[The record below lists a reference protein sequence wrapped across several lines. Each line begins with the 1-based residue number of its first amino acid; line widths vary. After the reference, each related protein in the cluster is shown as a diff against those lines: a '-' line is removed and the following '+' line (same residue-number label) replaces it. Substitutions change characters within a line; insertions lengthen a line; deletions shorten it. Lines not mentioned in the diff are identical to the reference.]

1 MDIPWEPHSYLI
13 VRSLFSH
20 SKNEIKLQ
28 CYGMFKNNSA
38 LHRELYLMLRGSMD
52 GKGGWGRRDAHIGKA
67 ESLCSPSEII
77 TTLVINNQR
86 YSILEKHCVIVTN
99 PVHF

>member
-1 MDIPWEPHSYLI
+1 
-13 VRSLFSH
+13 
-20 SKNEIKLQ
+20 
-28 CYGMFKNNSA
+28 MFKNNSA

-52 GKGGWGRRDAHIGKA
+52 GKGGWGRIDAHIGKA